1 MCGLNYLGRKQMTKV
16 VYRNILITL
25 LATSVFF
32 NALIGGVSYQLKH
45 KLELQTADFNITKQN
60 LYQLEIAYNELNEK
74 AQDMDTIQGVIY
86 EAGKHFKVD
95 PLLLTAII
103 KSESNF
109 RPYPKHNL
117 KHVVGI
123 AGINVDA
130 HKEILL
136 YNPYSVKGNIYASA
150 QVVSAYNKDNNMTLA
165 LTKYKGYSK
174 LGKKQALEVIE
185 DYKMIKGNNP

>member
-1 MCGLNYLGRKQMTKV
+1 MTNV
-16 VYRNILITL
+16 VYRSILITL

-32 NALIGGVSYQLKH
+32 NAIISGVCYQLKH

-74 AQDMDTIQGVIY
+74 VQDMDTIQGVIY

-109 RPYPKHNL
+109 RPYPKHKL
-117 KHVVGI
+117 KHVVGLT
-123 AGINVDA
+123 GVNVLSHQDV
-130 HKEILL
+130 LM
-136 YNPYSVKGNIYASA
+136 YNPYSVKGNIWAGA
-150 QVVSAYNKDNNMTLA
+150 QILSSYNKDGNMALA

-174 LGKKQALEVIE
+174 LGKQQALEVIE
-185 DYKMIKGNNP
+185 DYKRIKGDY

>member
-1 MCGLNYLGRKQMTKV
+1 MTNV

-25 LATSVFF
+25 LAASVFF

-109 RPYPKHNL
+109 RPYPKHKL
-117 KHVVGI
+117 KHIVGI
-123 AGINVDA
+123 AGINV
-130 HKEILL
+130 KEHLELL
-136 YNPYSVKGNIYASA
+136 QYNPYSVKGNIWASA
-150 QVVSAYNKDNNMTLA
+150 QILDSYNKDGNMTKA
-165 LTKYKGYSK
+165 IAKYKGYSK
-174 LGKKQALEVIE
+174 EGIKQANEVLAS
-185 DYKMIKGNNP
+185 YYQLKGIYE

>member
-1 MCGLNYLGRKQMTKV
+1 MTNV

-45 KLELQTADFNITKQN
+45 KLELQKADFNITRQN

-109 RPYPKHNL
+109 RPYPKHKL

-123 AGINVDA
+123 AGINVNA
-130 HKEILL
+130 HKETLL

-150 QVVSAYNKDNNMTLA
+150 QIVSAYNKDNNMTIALA
-165 LTKYKGYSK
+165 KYKGYSK
-174 LGKKQALEVIE
+174 LGKQQALEVIE
-185 DYKMIKGNNP
+185 DYKRIKGDY

>member
-1 MCGLNYLGRKQMTKV
+1 MTNV
-16 VYRNILITL
+16 VYRNILTTL
-25 LATSVFF
+25 LAISVFF

-45 KLELQTADFNITKQN
+45 KLELQTAYFNITEQN

>member
-1 MCGLNYLGRKQMTKV
+1 MTNN
-16 VYRNILITL
+16 VYRNILVVL
-25 LATSVFF
+25 LTVSVFF
-32 NALIGGVSYQLKH
+32 NALISGVSYQLKH
-45 KLELQTADFNITKQN
+45 KLDLQTADFNITKQN

-86 EAGKHFKVD
+86 EAGKHYKVD

-109 RPYPKHNL
+109 RPYPKHKL

-123 AGINVDA
+123 AGINVPV
-130 HKEILL
+130 HQNLL
-136 YNPYSVKGNIYASA
+136 MYNPYSVKGNIWAGA
-150 QVVSAYNKDNNMTLA
+150 QILSSYSKDGNMTLA

-185 DYKMIKGNNP
+185 DYKRIKGNNP

>member
-1 MCGLNYLGRKQMTKV
+1 MTNV

-32 NALIGGVSYQLKH
+32 NAIISGVSYQLKH
-45 KLELQTADFNITKQN
+45 KLDLKTVDFNTTKIH
-60 LYQLEIAYNELNEK
+60 LDQLELSFNELNSK
-74 AQDMDTIQGVIY
+74 CQDMDTIQGVIY
-86 EAGKHFKVD
+86 EAGKHYKVD

-109 RPYPKHNL
+109 RPYPKHKL

-130 HKEILL
+130 HKELLL

-150 QVVSAYNKDNNMTLA
+150 QIVSAYNKDNNMTIALA
-165 LTKYKGYSK
+165 KYKGYSK
-174 LGKKQALEVIE
+174 LGKQQALEVLE
-185 DYKMIKGNNP
+185 DYKRIKGDY

>member
-1 MCGLNYLGRKQMTKV
+1 MTNN
-16 VYRNILITL
+16 VYRNILVVL
-25 LATSVFF
+25 LTASVFF
-32 NALIGGVSYQLKH
+32 NALISGVSYQLKH
-45 KLELQTADFNITKQN
+45 KLDLQTADFNITKQN

-86 EAGKHFKVD
+86 EAGKHYKVD

-109 RPYPKHNL
+109 RPYPKHKL

-123 AGINVDA
+123 AGVNVPA
-130 HKEILL
+130 HQNLVM
-136 YNPYSVKGNIYASA
+136 YNPHSVKGNIWASA
-150 QVVSAYNKDNNMTLA
+150 QILSSYNKDGNMTLA

-174 LGKKQALEVIE
+174 LGKQQALEVIE
-185 DYKMIKGNNP
+185 DYKRIKGNNP